1 MINSNLIKN
10 SFNKSL
16 SYFSLKLII
25 MKNAIFLFFALIMFN
40 SCSEPTVEE
49 KISSALE
56 NQEKTSVSEVKVGDT
71 VLVKTLNSRMVV
83 LDSTLIALEQSL
95 KKMKASK
102 EASIN
107 RLDEAKR
114 NLSKVSHPALVFGFN
129 DVINKQKKNI
139 ESFTNLINQ
148 NNTVTETI
156 NQELRNIKNKLK
168 HAGKIIAYI
177 KVSAKVEQSVKE
189 YILSPDLKV
198 IK

>member
-1 MINSNLIKN
+1 
-10 SFNKSL
+10 
-16 SYFSLKLII
+16 
-25 MKNAIFLFFALIMFN
+25 MKTAFLLAFALIMLN

-49 KISSALE
+49 KISSAIE

-107 RLDEAKR
+107 GLDEAKR

-148 NNTVTETI
+148 NNIVTKTI
-156 NQELRNIKNKLK
+156 NEERQKIQNKLK
-168 HAGKIIAYI
+168 HAGKVIAYI
-177 KVSAKVEQSVKE
+177 KVSAKVDQSLKE
-189 YILSPDLKV
+189 YIISPNLKV

>member
-49 KISSALE
+49 KISSAIKKQE
-56 NQEKTSVSEVKVGDT
+56 NASVSEVKVVDT
-71 VLVKTLNSRMVV
+71 VLVKTLNARIVF
-83 LDSTLIALEQSL
+83 LDSTLLTLTQAL

-102 EASIN
+102 EASIIG
-107 RLDEAKR
+107 LDEAKR
-114 NLSKVSHPALVFGFN
+114 NLSKVSHPALAFGFN
-129 DVINKQKKNI
+129 DIINKQKKNI
-139 ESFTNLINQ
+139 ESFTNLIDQ

-168 HAGKIIAYI
+168 HAGKVIAYI

-189 YILSPDLKV
+189 YILSPDLNI

>member
-1 MINSNLIKN
+1 
-10 SFNKSL
+10 
-16 SYFSLKLII
+16 
-25 MKNAIFLFFALIMFN
+25 MKTAFLLAFVLIMLN

-49 KISSALE
+49 KISSAIE

-107 RLDEAKR
+107 GLDEAKR

-148 NNTVTETI
+148 NNTVTKTI
-156 NQELRNIKNKLK
+156 NEERQKIQNKLK
-168 HAGKIIAYI
+168 YAGKVIAYI
-177 KVSAKVEQSVKE
+177 KVSAKVDQSLKE
-189 YILSPDLKV
+189 YIISPYLRV